1 MGAEAC
7 PEEGEEARG
16 EPLASAASATMGG
29 AASGGGLECQGYCG
43 LGWLKSGELIQA
55 TKIQAHVR
63 GKQGRARAL
72 KLRKKT
78 FTRRSALKLQMRA
91 TDEDSPKPGLH
102 WQPSKA
108 APVPAA
114 KRRPS
119 AAAKRPDEALQEREE
134 FEQPKALPSRLPA
147 IPPEVAARKI
157 QAAVRGHQARRR
169 VARSRP
175 RNARILSASRSEL
188 TDAQESEEGEDE
200 EEDDEEEDEEEDDED
215 DGRSVAVLGPP
226 VSETE

>member
-1 MGAEAC
+1 SRGRSTLADTSAVAPAGALRQRVASAFHL
-7 PEEGEEARG
+7 GEELHDSRRGLPEMAAGSPLAARMKALKADTSKQAQPPSPQAVAPAPTDLQHAAAAKIQAHARG
-16 EPLASAASATMGG
+16 RWVRKRARKKESHLPPLPPPPWEVQQAA
-29 AASGGGLECQGYCG
+29 
-43 LGWLKSGELIQA
+43 A

-108 APVPAA
+108 AAVPAA

-119 AAAKRPDEALQEREE
+119 AAAKRPDDALQEREE

-147 IPPEVAARKI
+147 IPPEVA
-157 QAAVRGHQARRR
+157 
-169 VARSRP
+169 
-175 RNARILSASRSEL
+175 
-188 TDAQESEEGEDE
+188 
-200 EEDDEEEDEEEDDED
+200 
-215 DGRSVAVLGPP
+215 
-226 VSETE
+226 